1 MNQKIASAIALT
13 LLTACSHVTGP
24 LSSSQSQR
32 GFADV
37 LREEQLRTV
46 GIQPGTEKAH
56 VATRIVVQEE
66 SDPDIQ
72 AMFVQMRAR
81 KIDPQ
86 NPNVRKAVLAEGL
99 LRLSASDRDVF
110 IQRAAFMAE
119 NEVPPDCDGMD
130 PTQSFPRHFSFAHAT
145 VELVRAS
152 MDMEYR
158 AMKAAATSTD
168 NPVNVSPSQH
178 SAATAATGEQLI
190 RDLNGDEAAQRKFAA
205 FVVDPSHV
213 SPTVKCFA
221 AKASVAA
228 ISHLPQP
235 LRDYAAIESLERL
248 RLANVAALLPLARA
262 QVNPALPVPSP
273 SESSPSGG
281 TIERR
286 HAAAKQA

>member
-1 MNQKIASAIALT
+1 M
-13 LLTACSHVTGP
+13 TGP

-72 AMFVQMRAR
+72 AMFVQMRGR

-119 NEVPPDCDGMD
+119 NEVPADCDGMD
-130 PTQSFPRHFSFAHAT
+130 PTQSFPRHFSFAHAP

-178 SAATAATGEQLI
+178 SAATAAVGEQLI

-205 FVVDPSHV
+205 FVVDPSHA

-228 ISHLPQP
+228 VSHLPQP
-235 LRDYAAIESLERL
+235 FRDYAAIESLERL
-248 RLANVAALLPLARA
+248 RVAAVAALFPLARA
-262 QVNPALPVPSP
+262 RVDPALPMPSP
-273 SESSPSGG
+273 PDTSPGGG

-286 HAAAKQA
+286 HAEAKRT